1 MPRTEVGDDAVYAA
15 NARVARGRARQC
27 LQPTRPVAAPL
38 VSSPDGSQWIPLEAT
53 DAVVMLGGAQTAS
66 LTGPPGPASG
76 TSSVSMRMPSRA
88 PTCSSGSG
96 VSWTIGRP
104 TSTKNARGEPAA
116 PMTPFSAQG
125 ATC

>member
-15 NARVARGRARQC
+15 NARVARGCDRQC
-27 LQPTRPVAAPL
+27 LQPASPVAAPL
-38 VSSPDGSQWIPLEAT
+38 VSSPDGSQRIPLEAT
-53 DAVVMLGGAQTAS
+53 YVVLMLGGAQTAG

-96 VSWTIGRP
+96 GSWTIGRP
-104 TSTKNARGEPAA
+104 TLDQERPR
-116 PMTPFSAQG
+116 
-125 ATC
+125 